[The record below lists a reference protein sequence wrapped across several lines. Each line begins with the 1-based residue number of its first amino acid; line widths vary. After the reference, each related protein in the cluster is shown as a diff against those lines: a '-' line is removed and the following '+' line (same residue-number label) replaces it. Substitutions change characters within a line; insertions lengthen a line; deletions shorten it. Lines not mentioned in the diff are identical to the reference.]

1 MRQRRKQARPRFP
14 ALPLPCAQA
23 TRGSLLVTPRHA
35 QGGEV
40 AAGADSSGTTTAL
53 WGLRLHYRAGESMGG
68 GFKEEQAMAL
78 AVLKINSLCKKL
90 GDPWQPPG
98 CWCVQASL
106 PLPAQ
111 PEGSPGES

>member
-1 MRQRRKQARPRFP
+1 M
-14 ALPLPCAQA
+14 
-23 TRGSLLVTPRHA
+23 TPRHA

>member
-1 MRQRRKQARPRFP
+1 
-14 ALPLPCAQA
+14 
-23 TRGSLLVTPRHA
+23 
-35 QGGEV
+35 
-40 AAGADSSGTTTAL
+40 
-53 WGLRLHYRAGESMGG
+53 MGG